1 MSRKTIVS
9 SAVAIALIAIVVWR
23 FGSQI
28 LVLLGR
34 QLDPATHYAEG
45 RYAEAAAAYRR
56 VIADGDASEQTVYN
70 LGTSLLAADSLTA
83 ASEALERA
91 ASARTDEVRF
101 RALFNHGLANLMQG
115 LAGEGDAGTPA
126 LDAALASYKNALIMR
141 SGDVDAK
148 WNYELALREKEE
160 NSGGGGG
167 GGGQEDS
174 PSTSPDPNAQPEAPA
189 PRPAGGLG
197 QQQAEQILNSAARD
211 EREVQEKRR
220 ERAQPPKT
228 RTGKDW

>member
-1 MSRKTIVS
+1 MNRKTIVWII
-9 SAVAIALIAIVVWR
+9 AVAALVAVAVWQLGPELVRVAGGRTDPGAHYRAGRHAQAAAEYRRLIA
-23 FGSQI
+23 
-28 LVLLGR
+28 
-34 QLDPATHYAEG
+34 E
-45 RYAEAAAAYRR
+45 
-56 VIADGDASEQTVYN
+56 GDAGEQTVYN
-70 LGTSLLAADSLTA
+70 LGTSLLAADSLTT

-91 ASARTDEVRF
+91 SSARTEEVRF
-101 RALFNHGLANLMQG
+101 RALFNHGLANLVQG
-115 LAGEGDAGTPA
+115 LRQEGDAGTAA
-126 LDAALASYKNALIMR
+126 LDAALASYKNALLMR

-167 GGGQEDS
+167 GGGDDTS
-174 PSTSPDPNAQPEAPA
+174 PSSAPDPNAQAEAPA
-189 PRPAGGLG
+189 ERPAGGLG

>member
-1 MSRKTIVS
+1 MSRKTIVFS
-9 SAVAIALIAIVVWR
+9 TIGVALIAIALWQ
-23 FGSQI
+23 FGSRM

-34 QLDPATHYAEG
+34 QIGPATHYAEG
-45 RYAEAAAAYRR
+45 RYTEAASAYRR
-56 VIADGDASEQTVYN
+56 VIADGEASEQTVYN
-70 LGTSLLAADSLTA
+70 LGTSLLAADSLTS
-83 ASEALERA
+83 ASEVLERA
-91 ASARTDEVRF
+91 SSARDDEVRF

-115 LAGEGDAGTPA
+115 LAQEGDGAIPP

-160 NSGGGGG
+160 NAGGGGG
-167 GGGQEDS
+167 GGGEDTS
-174 PSTSPDPNAQPEAPA
+174 PSSAPDPSAQPEAPA